1 MCKPHCHEAA
11 RTTPLQFS
19 ARGSLLVQTKSVP
32 GSDSSD
38 DDLFHVAS
46 ALVYLEIVTWYMMQR
61 WVYLR

>member
-46 ALVYLEIVTWYMMQR
+46 ALVYLEIVT
-61 WVYLR
+61 